1 MYECMKLLGNNII
14 DGRMENDSFGPNLLL
29 GCLHIRIQDGIRS
42 KCSSMQM
49 YISMDV
55 PLEQHASYVITE
67 NAVVLK

>member
-1 MYECMKLLGNNII
+1 MIVWTEPIARLPTYPYPRRN
-14 DGRMENDSFGPNLLL
+14 
-29 GCLHIRIQDGIRS
+29 QVQ
-42 KCSSMQM
+42 MQFDAM